1 MTSTA
6 AAIKPSLNRI
16 PLILINTFL
25 ALQFAGAVVLGIT
38 SEPFSTWFDSPEN
51 FALNLSRI
59 FALTGTA
66 IALTSIA
73 LASRAPWIEKAIGQD
88 RMIYW
93 HRKIGPYALFLIG
106 FHVVLVSFAK
116 RAGTE
121 LNTWQSLWD
130 LVMGTK
136 WFMAA
141 FLGFI
146 FMVGIG
152 VTSYHRIRKLFS
164 YETWWVIHLYSY
176 IGIAL
181 AFMHEITNGVMF
193 INNTLFK
200 DWWIFYNASVFSILI
215 AYRVITPLRMNIS
228 DKPVVQKV
236 VRENRDTLTLWVK
249 TKKDMAMSAQGG
261 QYFNLRL
268 KAGKKWWEAHP
279 YSLSHIP
286 KDGILKFTV
295 KELGDHSRWLK
306 TLKPGTKVLLEGP
319 YGKFTADKLQGS
331 QVILIAGGIGITPI
345 KALIQSLSGITS
357 GVLLWRVS
365 KKDDLIML
373 NDIEK
378 LCQARNI
385 ELKAVIGPRSSQ
397 KDWLKQSLASRSR
410 LDGFEAFICASK
422 GLIESA
428 KADLQDLGINEKHI
442 YTEEFEF

>member
-1 MTSTA
+1 MSSITKATRFSFL
-6 AAIKPSLNRI
+6 SLQFW
-16 PLILINTFL
+16 LINVFL
-25 ALQFAGAVVLGIT
+25 SVQFIGAVVIGAT
-38 SEPFSTWFDSPEN
+38 SEPLSTWFDSPES

-59 FALTGTA
+59 FALLGTA

-73 LASRAPWIEKAIGQD
+73 LASRAPWIEQAIGQD

-106 FHVVLVSFAK
+106 FHVLLVSFAK
-116 RAGTE
+116 RAGTD

-141 FLGFI
+141 LLGFI

-176 IGIAL
+176 IGVAL
-181 AFMHEITNGVMF
+181 AFMHEISNGVMF
-193 INNTLFK
+193 INNELLK
-200 DWWIFYNASVFSILI
+200 DWWIFYNASVFAILI
-215 AYRVITPLRMNIS
+215 TYRVITPIRLNLS
-228 DKPVVQKV
+228 DKPVIQKV
-236 VRENRDTLTLWVK
+236 VRENRDTVTLWVK
-249 TKKDMAMSAQGG
+249 TKKDKAMTAQGG

-268 KAGKKWWEAHP
+268 LSGTKWWEAHP
-279 YSLSHIP
+279 YSLSHAP

-306 TLKPGTKVLLEGP
+306 TLKPGTRVSLEGP
-319 YGKFTADKLQGS
+319 YGKFTADKLQGDR
-331 QVILIAGGIGITPI
+331 VILIAGGIGITPI
-345 KALIQSLSGITS
+345 KALIHSLSGITS

-385 ELKAVIGPRSSQ
+385 QFKPVIGPRSTQ
-397 KDWLKQSLASRSR
+397 QHWLGNSLSE
-410 LDGFEAFICASK
+410 LLEFESFEVFICASK
-422 GLIESA
+422 GLIRTA
-428 KADLQDLGINEKHI
+428 KSELVELGIKEKSI